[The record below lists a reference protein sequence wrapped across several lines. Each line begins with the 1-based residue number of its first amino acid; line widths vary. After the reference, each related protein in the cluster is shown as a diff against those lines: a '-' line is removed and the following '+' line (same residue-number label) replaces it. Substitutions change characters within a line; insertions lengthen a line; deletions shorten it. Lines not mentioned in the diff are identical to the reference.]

1 MVDRIWSFR
10 ICLVFCFYRKN
21 SDFAIW
27 KAQFIYV
34 LLYYSHARQI
44 ISKTYWTFP
53 SEIIAAPFVIVAIIG
68 VIVLAILLNRIA
80 TFNDC
85 PEAAAELRKQIK
97 QAKEDLSE
105 KGIKF
110 D

>member
-1 MVDRIWSFR
+1 MTKLTEWLIAFGVSASVWYF
-10 ICLVFCFYRKN
+10 VFTGKIQT
-21 SDFAIW
+21 S
-27 KAQFIYV
+27 
-34 LLYYSHARQI
+34 LSE
-44 ISKTYWTFP
+44 
-53 SEIIAAPFVIVAIIG
+53 SEIIAAPFVIVAIVG
-68 VIVLAILLNRIA
+68 LIVLAILVNRIA

>member
-1 MVDRIWSFR
+1 MEFPHLFGILFLPEKFR
-10 ICLVFCFYRKN
+10 LRYLKGPVHL
-21 SDFAIW
+21 
-27 KAQFIYV
+27 YV
-34 LLYYSHARQI
+34 TLLQI
-44 ISKTYWTFP
+44 IWQIILKTYWTFP